1 MEKNKVRF
9 SKLGFI
15 LAASGSAVGL
25 GNIWKFPYITGENGG
40 GVFVLVYL
48 LTVVL
53 IGMSIF
59 LAEVLMGRN
68 THADAVSSFEI
79 LAQKGKKLWKF
90 AGFSLFIGLLILSF
104 YSVVIG
110 WIFHYIVVSLTSLP
124 SSVAQAETL
133 FMNMLQVDYVT
144 QLFYFTI
151 AMVIIVYTITKGV
164 KQGIEKFNKVLMPTL
179 VSILLFMLF
188 YSMTLDGFTKALEFL
203 FYPNVEKFH
212 TSSIIVAVGH
222 AFFTL
227 SIGMAVI
234 LTYASSVGREVN
246 IVKSSVI
253 IVIMDTLIALVA
265 GIIIFSILFT
275 SGAEPGKG
283 PGLVFITLPAIFYQ
297 MGTIGNVLAILFFV
311 SLAFAGLTSAI
322 SILEPMVMYLEKR
335 WNVKRKK
342 GAIATSI
349 VLYIMGIFALLSN
362 TKEFSQALT
371 IGSKNIFDWFD
382 FLSASILMP
391 LGGIAVAIFVGYF
404 MDKELIRK
412 ELHHLMGDFFFKI
425 WLFSLR
431 YVVPVAITFVILNE
445 TGIFKL

>member
-25 GNIWKFPYITGENGG
+25 GNIWKFPYIAGENGG

-59 LAEVLMGRN
+59 LAEVLMGRS

-90 AGFSLFIGLLILSF
+90 AGFSLYIGLMILSF
-104 YSVVIG
+104 YSIVIG
-110 WIFHYIVVSLTSLP
+110 WILHYIVVSLTSLP
-124 SSVAQAETL
+124 SSVGEAETL
-133 FMNMLQVDYVT
+133 FMNMLQVDYTT
-144 QLFYFTI
+144 QLIYFTI
-151 AMVIIVYTITKGV
+151 AMMIIVYTITKGV
-164 KQGIEKFNKVLMPTL
+164 KEGIEKFNKIIMPIL
-179 VSILLFMLF
+179 ISILMIMLI
-188 YSMTLDGFTKALEFL
+188 YSTTLDGFTQALHFL

-212 TSSIIVAVGH
+212 TSSIIVAMGH

-234 LTYASSVGREVN
+234 LTYASSVGREIN
-246 IVKSSVI
+246 IVKSSIV
-253 IVIMDTLIALVA
+253 IVIMDTLIALIA

-297 MGTIGNVLAILFFV
+297 MGAIGNVLAVLFFV

-322 SILEPMVMYLEKR
+322 SILEPMVMYLDKR
-335 WNVKRKK
+335 WKVQRKK
-342 GAIATSI
+342 GAITTSI

-362 TKEFSQALT
+362 TKEFSEALT
-371 IGSKNIFDWFD
+371 FGGKNIFDWFD

-391 LGGIAVAIFVGYF
+391 IGGIAVAIFVGYF

-412 ELHHLMGDFFFKI
+412 ELHHLMGDFFFKT

-431 YVVPVAITFVILNE
+431 YIVPVAIALVILNE
-445 TGIFKL
+445 TGIFKF